1 MSHVVVLGADI
12 IGITTAYF
20 LTKAGHRLTVIER
33 NSHAG
38 LETSYA
44 NGRAAT
50 PKGTPILGP
59 SPIANLF
66 LNAGHGALGW
76 TLSCGCAKAVSDLI
90 SGVKTDI
97 ALEGLTLES

>member
-44 NGRAAT
+44 NGGQPRPRARPSLARPPLPICFLT
-50 PKGTPILGP
+50 PTTARWDGRSHAAARKR
-59 SPIANLF
+59 
-66 LNAGHGALGW
+66 
-76 TLSCGCAKAVSDLI
+76 
-90 SGVKTDI
+90 
-97 ALEGLTLES
+97 